1 MSSIVRVSLVICVL
15 AAMVAGSALMAGQR
29 MPIAQ
34 DADEQAVRA
43 VLTEQVAAWN
53 NGDIPAF
60 MKGYWNSEKT
70 EFVNAT
76 GIYRGWQNVLQRYLR
91 EYPNSAEMGQLTFSD
106 LEIHVLCADAA
117 YVMGHWQLERQ
128 SGHIGGVFTLIFR
141 KFPDGWRIIN
151 DHTSQYPA
159 AGEAKKPS

>member
-1 MSSIVRVSLVICVL
+1 MKTTLRGGLGIWALSTILAWAGAVTAQQVPKPDERGVRSVL
-15 AAMVAGSALMAGQR
+15 
-29 MPIAQ
+29 
-34 DADEQAVRA
+34 E
-43 VLTEQVAAWN
+43 EQVAAWN

-60 MKGYWNSEKT
+60 MKGYWNSEET

-91 EYPNSAEMGQLTFSD
+91 EYPNPAEMGQLTFSD
-106 LEIHVLCADAA
+106 LEIHVMCADAA
-117 YVMGHWQLERQ
+117 YVMGHWRLDRQ
-128 SGHIGGVFTLIFR
+128 SGQIGGVFTLIFR

-159 AGEAKKPS
+159 AAEAKKP